1 MGISHP
7 FPAQVRAVYEKLARE
22 EPDRVVHDLQEIN
35 EETGLGVLLIA
46 IVTDVNGL
54 ELCLVSSE
62 AFEPAIKGAFDGV
75 GPDYDERAKLAT
87 DYAAKVAA
95 AKADKPAAFGWAP
108 EL

>member
-1 MGISHP
+1 MED
-7 FPAQVRAVYEKLARE
+7 VRALR
-22 EPDRVVHDLQEIN
+22 
-35 EETGLGVLLIA
+35 
-46 IVTDVNGL
+46 GL
-54 ELCLVSSE
+54 EFDLTVCSE